1 MFLLRFDMRAP
12 QPGASTADLYATA
25 LEMCTWSESHGG
37 VGVLF
42 CQHHSSPDGYLPSP
56 LIMGTAAA
64 ARTTTLPI
72 MLGAVLLPFY
82 DPVKLAEDM
91 NVLDII
97 SKGRVSYTFGLG
109 YRPEEYEHFGV
120 DRSRR
125 GRIAEEKLE
134 LLVRLRTGEP
144 VEVDGRRVH
153 VTPPPYTPGGPVIR
167 WGGHS
172 LAAARRAGRYGLALQ
187 PNGSVPGLR
196 EAYEEASR
204 AHGHEP
210 QPLHIP
216 PKDTAAVVFVAD
228 DVDAAWDELG
238 PYLFHDATTYSSWNE
253 GDTTTSMI
261 SHAASIDELRERSP
275 GYQIWSVAEA
285 AEHVAAGRPL
295 SLVPLCGGVPPEV
308 AWPYLERAAK
318 VAADA
323 RPKP

>member
-12 QPGASTADLYATA
+12 QPGASTAELYAAA
-25 LEMCTWSESHGG
+25 LEMCTWSEARGAL
-37 VGVLF
+37 GVLF
-42 CQHHSSPDGYLPSP
+42 CQHHTSPDGYLPSP
-56 LIMGTAAA
+56 MIMGTAAA

-125 GRIAEEKLE
+125 GRIAEEKLD

-144 VEVDGRRVH
+144 VEVDGRRIH
-153 VTPPPYTPGGPVIR
+153 VTPPSYTPGGPVIR
-167 WGGHS
+167 WGGS
-172 LAAARRAGRYGLALQ
+172 SIAAAQRAGRHGLALQ
-187 PNGSVPGLR
+187 PNGGVPGLR

-210 QPLHIP
+210 QPLYIP
-216 PKDTAAVVFVAD
+216 EKDTAAVVFVAD
-228 DVDAAWDELG
+228 DVDAAWAEIG
-238 PYLFHDATTYSSWNE
+238 PYLFHDSTTYSSWNE
-253 GDTTTSMI
+253 GDSTSAMI
-261 SHAASIDELRERSP
+261 SHASSIDDLRENWP
-275 GYQIWSVAEA
+275 GYQIWSVDEA
-285 AEHVAAGRPL
+285 AEQVAAGRPL
-295 SLVPLCGGVPPEV
+295 SLVPLCGGIPPEV
-308 AWPYLERAAK
+308 AWPYLERAAT
-318 VAADA
+318 VAAA
-323 RPKP
+323 VPTPG

>member
-1 MFLLRFDMRAP
+1 MFMMRFDMRAP
-12 QPGASTADLYATA
+12 EFGAPTAELYAAA
-25 LEMCTWSESHGG
+25 LEMCTWSEARGAL
-37 VGVLF
+37 GVLF
-42 CQHHSSPDGYLPSP
+42 CQHHTSPDGYLPSP
-56 LIMGTAAA
+56 MIMGTAAA

-109 YRPEEYEHFGV
+109 YRREEYEHFGV
-120 DRSRR
+120 DYSKR
-125 GRIAEEKLE
+125 GRIAEEKLR
-134 LLVRLRTGEP
+134 LLVQLRSGEP
-144 VEVDGRRVH
+144 VELDGRRIH
-153 VTPPPYTPGGPVIR
+153 VTPPPHTPGGAVIR

-172 LAAARRAGRYGLALQ
+172 HAAARRAGRYGLALQ
-187 PNGSVPGLR
+187 PNGSMPGLR

-204 AHGHEP
+204 ASGHEP

-216 PKDTAAVVFVAD
+216 GKDTPAVVFVAD
-228 DVDAAWDELG
+228 DVDAAWAELG

-261 SHAASIDELRERSP
+261 SHASSIDELRDSSP
-275 GYQIWSVAEA
+275 GYQIWSVPEA
-285 AEHVAAGRPL
+285 AEWVGAGRPL
-295 SLVPLCGGVPPEV
+295 SLVPLCGGVPPEL

-318 VAADA
+318 VTATTG
-323 RPKP
+323 